1 MLRKSIFFIILIIVL
16 SIFFSNNLIKQITVF
31 SLSKWTEQK
40 VNIEAVKLNL
50 SENKIIIKKLVIKNK
65 IDELYFENLFVVKKI
80 IINFKFKS
88 IFNNPVIIDNVLF
101 ENPKYYL
108 ELFYNPE
115 NDIIKNDSIGLV
127 ENIISND
134 KPLIYKKKKIDINF
148 LISKIVI
155 KKPFVILKLSTE
167 PEEINIGLSEMKFSK
182 VGNSKK
188 AQHYKDVFKIILT
201 DLFFRIPD
209 ENLQKKIKKTY
220 NLTY

>member
-65 IDELYFENLFVVKKI
+65 TDELYFENLFVVKKI

-108 ELFYNPE
+108 ELFYDPE
-115 NDIIKNDSIGLV
+115 NDII
-127 ENIISND
+127 
-134 KPLIYKKKKIDINF
+134 
-148 LISKIVI
+148 
-155 KKPFVILKLSTE
+155 
-167 PEEINIGLSEMKFSK
+167 
-182 VGNSKK
+182 
-188 AQHYKDVFKIILT
+188 
-201 DLFFRIPD
+201 
-209 ENLQKKIKKTY
+209 
-220 NLTY
+220 

>member
-65 IDELYFENLFVVKKI
+65 TDELYFENLFVVKKI

-108 ELFYNPE
+108 ELFYDPE
-115 NDIIKNDSIGLV
+115 NDIIKNDNIGLV
-127 ENIISND
+127 
-134 KPLIYKKKKIDINF
+134 KKIIYNNK
-148 LISKIVI
+148 S
-155 KKPFVILKLSTE
+155 
-167 PEEINIGLSEMKFSK
+167 
-182 VGNSKK
+182 
-188 AQHYKDVFKIILT
+188 LT
-201 DLFFRIPD
+201 
-209 ENLQKKIKKTY
+209 
-220 NLTY
+220 

>member
-16 SIFFSNNLIKQITVF
+16 SIFFSNYLIKQITVF

-40 VNIEAVKLNL
+40 VNIEVVKLNL

-80 IINFKFKS
+80 IINFKLKS

-108 ELFYNPE
+108 ELFYDPE
-115 NDIIKNDSIGLV
+115 NDIIKNDNIGLV

-134 KPLIYKKKKIDINF
+134 KSLTYKKKNRFKFFNF
-148 LISKIVI
+148 K
-155 KKPFVILKLSTE
+155 
-167 PEEINIGLSEMKFSK
+167 N
-182 VGNSKK
+182 
-188 AQHYKDVFKIILT
+188 Y
-201 DLFFRIPD
+201 
-209 ENLQKKIKKTY
+209 Y
-220 NLTY
+220 